1 MRSNKRNT
9 RKRSFKKKQKS
20 IKRGGALT
28 TPMSPEEIDGANDGL
43 INDAKG
49 ILNLQSL
56 GSRSKK
62 FKIISEFIELFYND
76 IKELKKEAK
85 LNRKLID
92 INVY

>member
-20 IKRGGALT
+20 IKRGGTLL
-28 TPMSPEEIDGANDGL
+28 PPSPEDIDVTNDGV
-43 INDAKG
+43 INNAKG

-85 LNRKLID
+85 LNRKFID